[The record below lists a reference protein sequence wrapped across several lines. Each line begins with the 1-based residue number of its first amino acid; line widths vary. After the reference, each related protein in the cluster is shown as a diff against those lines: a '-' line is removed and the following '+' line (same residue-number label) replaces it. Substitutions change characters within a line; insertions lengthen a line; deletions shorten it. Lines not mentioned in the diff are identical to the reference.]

1 MGWEYELETDI
12 RYLQGIEK
20 GEEKKDIEKNI
31 QFVTNLLVNN
41 EFNFDMNTIAK
52 LANVSVE
59 FVENITKNLDK
70 KSPYAWLGNMI

>member
-59 FVENITKNLDK
+59 FVENIKKNLDK
-70 KSPYAWLGNMI
+70 K